1 METVLERQSE
11 ATEREAASAAVFVAT
26 LVNIGFAC
34 VFGFRYARLAGPTED
49 LKHALFIYSAA
60 IGQVASFF
68 ALIAVVLFGLSRLR
82 LGRKALPVAVPFGF
96 GLLGLFLFLD
106 QSIYGLFRF
115 HVNALVVNIALS
127 PVMRDAT
134 DISRGDVVTL
144 LGIGVALIV
153 GEALVFL
160 WLRRRFL
167 APSWRPRW
175 GLLAATILALFVVEK
190 MIYAAGD
197 LRGERHIIRSARAVP
212 YYHRITI
219 RDFAQKVGWVPKKMS
234 SVRTRP
240 VKFGRLQYPKSP
252 LQFEVPA
259 KKPNIVWI
267 NLEGW
272 RWDMFS
278 EENTPNVHAWSQSE
292 QVFEY
297 HVSGGN
303 RTATGVFSMF
313 YALHGNYWD
322 TFLSER
328 KAPVFVNRLRELGY
342 RIDADASREV
352 GFFDMKSATFVD
364 IPEAYHFDWPTDDS
378 AIRDRAIVDHWKK
391 FVDTAGSEPFFSWTL
406 FDSSHV
412 KYYFPPEFAKY
423 EPYAKD
429 VSYRELSI
437 TEQRKIEAKNRYR
450 NAVYYEDSLVKAML
464 DHLREKGLLENTVVI
479 VSGDHGEEFYENG
492 YWTHGGGCTPQV
504 VRVPLIVHV
513 PGRAPGRFKSVTSHH
528 DIVPTLMEI
537 LGTKSPASDYA
548 LGSSLFGGN
557 EVPHVVACGWD
568 QSALIDESGW
578 LVFGN
583 DFQNPWDYEVRD
595 PDFVEL
601 EDAGAE
607 MDRRSGQ
614 VAGAIRSMNAFLK

>member
-1 METVLERQSE
+1 METVLQSQSE
-11 ATEREAASAAVFVAT
+11 ATEREAASAAVFAAT
-26 LVNIGFAC
+26 LVNVGFAC

-49 LKHALFIYSAA
+49 LKHVLFIYSAA
-60 IGQVASFF
+60 IGQVAAFF
-68 ALIAVVLFGLSRLR
+68 ALISMLLFGLSRLR
-82 LGRKALPVAVPFGF
+82 IGRKVLPVAVPIGF

-134 DISRGDVVTL
+134 DISRADVVAL

-153 GEALVFL
+153 GEALVFF
-160 WLRRRFL
+160 WLRRRFVS
-167 APSWRPRW
+167 PSWRPRW
-175 GLLAATILALFVVEK
+175 GILAASIFALFAVEK
-190 MIYAAGD
+190 VIYAAGD

-219 RDFAQKVGWVPKKMS
+219 RDFAQKLGWVPKKLS

-240 VKFGRLQYPKSP
+240 VKFGRLQYPKNP
-252 LQFEVPA
+252 LEFEAVA

-278 EENTPNVHAWSQSE
+278 EENTPNLHAWSQNE

-364 IPEAYHFDWPTDDS
+364 VPEAYHIDWPTDDS
-378 AIRDRAIVDHWKK
+378 AIRDQAIVDHFKK
-391 FVDTAGSEPFFSWTL
+391 FVDAAGSEPFFSWTL

-412 KYYFPPEFAKY
+412 KYYFPPEFAKF

-464 DHLREKGLLENTVVI
+464 DHLRQKGLLENTVVI

-513 PGRAPGRFKSVTSHH
+513 PGKAAGRFKSVTSHH
-528 DIVPTLMEI
+528 DIVPTLMEM
-537 LGTKSPASDYA
+537 LGTKNPASDYA
-548 LGSSLFGGN
+548 LGTSLFGG
-557 EVPHVVACGWD
+557 EKVPHVVACGWD
-568 QSALIDESGW
+568 QSALIDETGW
-578 LVFGN
+578 LIFGN
-583 DFQNPWDYEVRD
+583 DFQNPWDYEIRD
-595 PDFVEL
+595 PEFVEI
-601 EDAGAE
+601 EDAGQE
-607 MDRRSGQ
+607 IDRRSGQ
-614 VAGAIRSMNAFLK
+614 VAGAIRSMNSFLK